1 MTQIF
6 LQLVNIVVFK
16 VELGVTRFCMR
27 IKRMR
32 MMIAALPQALPT
44 LHSTHTSLDSSPTLF
59 EDLVRINW
67 LDTHKGII
75 TKILTPQ

>member
-1 MTQIF
+1 
-6 LQLVNIVVFK
+6 
-16 VELGVTRFCMR
+16 
-27 IKRMR
+27 MR